1 MALTYV
7 APSSQIERSLLMA
20 TIDITADNYQTEIVN
35 NDKPAIL
42 DFWATWCPHCKRIAP
57 TYAKLADEYDGT
69 LTFGKID
76 SDEEPGLTQK
86 FDIEYLPTFV
96 VLDKD
101 GNVLD
106 KVVAPAGKSALQ
118 DFIHKN
124 LGL

>member
-1 MALTYV
+1 
-7 APSSQIERSLLMA
+7 MA
-20 TIDITADNYQTEIVN
+20 TIDITAENYQNEIVN

-57 TYAKLADEYDGT
+57 TYTKLADEYEGA

-76 SDEEPGLTQK
+76 ADEEPGLTQQ
-86 FDIEYLPTFV
+86 FGVEYLPTFV

-101 GNVLD
+101 GNALD
-106 KVVAPAGKSALQ
+106 KVIAPSGKAALQ